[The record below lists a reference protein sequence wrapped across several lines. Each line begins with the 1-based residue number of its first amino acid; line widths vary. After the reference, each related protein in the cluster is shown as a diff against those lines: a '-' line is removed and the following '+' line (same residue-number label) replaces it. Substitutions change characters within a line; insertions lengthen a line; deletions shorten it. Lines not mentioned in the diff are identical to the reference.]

1 MKSLSGAFDKLGS
14 QGNVLGQIAVNT
26 ENTAVSLAVG
36 GEFYDRMD
44 AMATA
49 IEDIRDGKVAQNQGW
64 VVHWQLLC

>member
-1 MKSLSGAFDKLGS
+1 MKSLAGAFDKLGS

-49 IEDIRDGKVAQNQGW
+49 I
-64 VVHWQLLC
+64 